1 MSFCFPCVMWS
12 QIAVRAQIPFLID
25 LKNTLHTFR
34 TQSGYGVFIDYFM
47 ASVIIAVGLIIIIAV
62 LSDVMPRAVTILFA
76 LIAGTLLGTLIYL
89 LAHTRTAFKE
99 K

>member
-1 MSFCFPCVMWS
+1 MWS

-34 TQSGYGVFIDYFM
+34 LQSGYGVFIDYFM
-47 ASVIIAVGLIIIIAV
+47 ASVIISVGLIIIIAV
-62 LSDVMPRAVTILFA
+62 LSGIMPRAVTILFA